1 MLHHIGHL
9 HRSYNIT
16 YTYIVYIKVALLQ
29 TRLEATETHVL
40 QLEEDK
46 SSDVMAVEERL
57 IEENIKLQVTVIIN
71 FCVMLLWVV
80 HIHVH

>member
-29 TRLEATETHVL
+29 TRLEATETRVL